1 GDAMIG
7 SASSALGEC
16 LTAQKRYPEA
26 ETFLMN
32 GYNDLKA
39 KLGPQNRRTTDA
51 RQRLAKLYD
60 DWGRPDQAAQ
70 FR

>member
-1 GDAMIG
+1 
-7 SASSALGEC
+7 
-16 LTAQKRYPEA
+16 
-26 ETFLMN
+26 MN